1 MNCVVVVVVVA
12 AAGVSGKRL
21 GNCTRWARSGCAA
34 IATSVRHAHASELAG
49 ALDALFDWFDRRG
62 CRAIDAPLV
71 SIGTDAAGL
80 RTEILWA
87 FEQAQP
93 AR

>member
-1 MNCVVVVVVVA
+1 MPA
-12 AAGVSGKRL
+12 AS
-21 GNCTRWARSGCAA
+21 CAA
-34 IATSVRHAHASELAG
+34 IEANARHAHASELTG

-62 CRAIDAPLV
+62 YRAIEAALV

-80 RTEILWA
+80 HAEIVWA
-87 FEQAQP
+87 FEQATP

>member
-1 MNCVVVVVVVA
+1 VQTPTRIPGGITLRQLPA
-12 AAGVSGKRL
+12 A
-21 GNCTRWARSGCAA
+21 TCAV

-62 CRAIDAPLV
+62 CRAIDSPLV

-80 RTEILWA
+80 RTEIIWA
-87 FEQAQP
+87 FEQAAP

>member
-1 MNCVVVVVVVA
+1 MKTPARIPQGITLRQLPA
-12 AAGVSGKRL
+12 AS
-21 GNCTRWARSGCAA
+21 CAA

-62 CRAIDAPLV
+62 YRAIEAPLV
-71 SIGTDAAGL
+71 SIETDAAGL
-80 RTEILWA
+80 HTEIVWA
-87 FEQAQP
+87 FEQATP